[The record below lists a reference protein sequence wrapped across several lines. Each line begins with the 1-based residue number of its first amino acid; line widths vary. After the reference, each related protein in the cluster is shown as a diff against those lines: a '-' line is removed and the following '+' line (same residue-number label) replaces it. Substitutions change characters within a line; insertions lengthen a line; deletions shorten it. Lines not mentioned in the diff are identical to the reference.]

1 MYSCLKDN
9 AKEEKK
15 ALGTIIKRENK
26 YRDHKNGP
34 KVNKTENEIKVL
46 NDDNSKSDEIE
57 EKYSKFL
64 RKNKI
69 LRKLQKVI
77 NTTCQ
82 L

>member
-46 NDDNSKSDEIE
+46 NDDNSNSD
-57 EKYSKFL
+57 
-64 RKNKI
+64 
-69 LRKLQKVI
+69 
-77 NTTCQ
+77 
-82 L
+82 